1 MSYIQDLASYLTN
14 LPQEEREDALFYYEQ
29 YIYEGK
35 LTDGQAVSEFGTPKQ
50 LARRLVADYYM
61 GDAPQLPEKKAQSP
75 FTLARVVILALFA
88 SPILIP
94 VLIAALAVIFSLI
107 ITFAAL
113 VFSIFAVI
121 LGFLVAAIVSIIG
134 GLIITTQSVLGGL
147 FYVASG
153 LALIGLVMLG
163 LPLAILMVRWLKTIL
178 MLMIKWVGKQT
189 VGKKGVRHE
198 S

>member
-14 LPQEEREDALFYYEQ
+14 LPQEDREDALFYYEQ

-61 GDAPQLPEKKAQSP
+61 GDAPQLPEEKAQSP

-94 VLIAALAVIFSLI
+94 VMIAALAVIFSLMI
-107 ITFAAL
+107 AFASL
-113 VFSIFAVI
+113 VLAVFGVI
-121 LGFLVAAIVSIIG
+121 LGFLVAAIVSVIG
-134 GLIITTQSVLGGL
+134 GVIIISQSILGGL
-147 FYVASG
+147 FYVTFG
-153 LALIGLVMLG
+153 LALFGLVILG
-163 LPLAILMVRWLKTIL
+163 WPLAFLMVRWLKTIFMWL
-178 MLMIKWVGKQT
+178 IKWVGKQT

>member
-14 LPQEEREDALFYYEQ
+14 LPQEDREDALFYYEQ

-61 GDAPQLPEKKAQSP
+61 GDAPQLPEEKAQSP

-94 VLIAALAVIFSLI
+94 VMIAALAVIFSLMI
-107 ITFAAL
+107 AFASL
-113 VFSIFAVI
+113 VLAVFGVI
-121 LGFLVAAIVSIIG
+121 LGFLVAAIVSVIG
-134 GLIITTQSVLGGL
+134 GVIIISQSILGGL
-147 FYVASG
+147 FYVTFG
-153 LALIGLVMLG
+153 LALIGLVILG
-163 LPLAILMVRWLKTIL
+163 WPLAFLMVRWLKTIF
-178 MLMIKWVGKQT
+178 MWMIKWVGKQT

>member
-14 LPQEEREDALFYYEQ
+14 LPQEDREDALFYYEQ

-61 GDAPQLPEKKAQSP
+61 GDAPQLPEEKAQSP

-94 VLIAALAVIFSLI
+94 VMIAALAVIFSLMI
-107 ITFAAL
+107 AFASL
-113 VFSIFAVI
+113 VLAVFGVI
-121 LGFLVAAIVSIIG
+121 LGFLVAAIVSVIG
-134 GLIITTQSVLGGL
+134 GVIIISQSILGGL
-147 FYVASG
+147 FYVTFG
-153 LALIGLVMLG
+153 LALFGLVILG
-163 LPLAILMVRWLKTIL
+163 WPLAFLMVRWLKTIF
-178 MLMIKWVGKQT
+178 MWMIKWVGKQT

>member
-14 LPQEEREDALFYYEQ
+14 LPQEDREDALFYYEQ

-61 GDAPQLPEKKAQSP
+61 GDAPQLPEEKAQSP

-94 VLIAALAVIFSLI
+94 VMIAALAVIFSLMI
-107 ITFAAL
+107 AFASL
-113 VFSIFAVI
+113 VLAGFGVI
-121 LGFLVAAIVSIIG
+121 LGFLVAAIVSVIG
-134 GLIITTQSVLGGL
+134 GVIIISQSILGGL
-147 FYVASG
+147 FYVTFG
-153 LALIGLVMLG
+153 LALFGLVILG
-163 LPLAILMVRWLKTIL
+163 WPLAFLMVRWLKTIFMWL
-178 MLMIKWVGKQT
+178 IKWVGKQT

>member
-1 MSYIQDLASYLTN
+1 
-14 LPQEEREDALFYYEQ
+14 
-29 YIYEGK
+29 
-35 LTDGQAVSEFGTPKQ
+35 
-50 LARRLVADYYM
+50 M

-94 VLIAALAVIFSLI
+94 VLIAALAIIFSLI

-113 VFSIFAVI
+113 VFSIFAV
-121 LGFLVAAIVSIIG
+121 LLSFLVAAIVSIIG
-134 GLIITTQSVLGGL
+134 GVIIISQSVLGGL

>member
-94 VLIAALAVIFSLI
+94 VLIAALAIIFSLI

-113 VFSIFAVI
+113 VFSIFAV
-121 LGFLVAAIVSIIG
+121 LLSFLVAAIVSIIG
-134 GLIITTQSVLGGL
+134 GVIIISQSVLGGL

>member
-14 LPQEEREDALFYYEQ
+14 LPQEDREGALFYYEQ

-50 LARRLVADYYM
+50 LARRLVVDYYM
-61 GDAPQLPEKKAQSP
+61 GDAPQLPEEKAQSP

-94 VLIAALAVIFSLI
+94 VMIAALAVIFSLMI
-107 ITFAAL
+107 AFASL
-113 VFSIFAVI
+113 VLAVFGVI
-121 LGFLVAAIVSIIG
+121 LGFLVAAIVSVIG
-134 GLIITTQSVLGGL
+134 GVIIISQSILGGL
-147 FYVASG
+147 FYVTFG
-153 LALIGLVMLG
+153 LALFGLVILG
-163 LPLAILMVRWLKTIL
+163 WPLAFLMVRWLKTIFMWL
-178 MLMIKWVGKQT
+178 IKWVGKQT

>member
-14 LPQEEREDALFYYEQ
+14 LPQEDREDALFYYEQ

-35 LTDGQAVSEFGTPKQ
+35 LTDGQVVSEFGTPKQ

-61 GDAPQLPEKKAQSP
+61 GDAPQLPEEKAQSP

-94 VLIAALAVIFSLI
+94 VMIAALAVIFSLMI
-107 ITFAAL
+107 AFASL
-113 VFSIFAVI
+113 VLAVFGVI
-121 LGFLVAAIVSIIG
+121 LGFLVAAIVSVIG
-134 GLIITTQSVLGGL
+134 GVIIISQSILGGL
-147 FYVASG
+147 FYVTFG
-153 LALIGLVMLG
+153 LALFGLVILG
-163 LPLAILMVRWLKTIL
+163 WPLAFLMVRWLKTIFMWL
-178 MLMIKWVGKQT
+178 IKWVGKQT

>member
-50 LARRLVADYYM
+50 LARRLIADYYM

-94 VLIAALAVIFSLI
+94 VMIAALAVILSLMIAFASLI
-107 ITFAAL
+107 LA
-113 VFSIFAVI
+113 VFAVI
-121 LGFLVAAIVSIIG
+121 LGFFVAAIVSVVGGVIIV
-134 GLIITTQSVLGGL
+134 TQSVLGGL
-147 FYVASG
+147 FYMALG
-153 LALIGLVMLG
+153 LALIGLVL
-163 LPLAILMVRWLKTIL
+163 LVWPLAIQSVKWLKITL
-178 MLMIKWVGKQT
+178 KLMIKWVGKQT